1 MTERGLTHMRPG
13 ASRSTSLCRAS
24 ENTPHSGTSG
34 NAPSET
40 VWKIVRVVSGPYFS
54 PRHGG
59 KTGVF
64 ALLVTHGGASMGSIR
79 NFQTVSLGST
89 LAIFEQKR

>member
-1 MTERGLTHMRPG
+1 MRPG

-64 ALLVTHGGASMGSIR
+64 ALLVDSWRCQYGQYPEFPNSFSRLDFSH
-79 NFQTVSLGST
+79 F
-89 LAIFEQKR
+89 

>member
-1 MTERGLTHMRPG
+1 MPDRALTHKSPR
-13 ASRSTSLCRAS
+13 ASRSRSLCRAS

-59 KTGVF
+59 KTCVF

-79 NFQTVSLGST
+79 NFQTVSLGGSVN
-89 LAIFEQKR
+89 KD